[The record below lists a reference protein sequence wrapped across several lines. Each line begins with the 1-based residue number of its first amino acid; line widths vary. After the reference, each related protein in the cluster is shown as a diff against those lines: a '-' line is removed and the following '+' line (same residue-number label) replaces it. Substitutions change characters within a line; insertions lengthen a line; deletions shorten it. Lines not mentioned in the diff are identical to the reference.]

1 MSKMPRVRCRRAR
14 TRALYATASITLGA
28 LMAAPPAAPQPG
40 LFRFGVFEADA
51 RSRELRKNGVRLK
64 LQQQPFQVLMELLR
78 RPGEVV
84 TREELRK
91 ALWPDDTFV
100 DFDHG
105 LNTAINKLRATLGDA
120 GDNPRFIET
129 LARRGYRFIAPVTV
143 FGAPA
148 AGAAAVTVIPAA
160 GSEELPRPSLRLVR
174 GLLALIQVMYLVFYL
189 VALFKLGSAEREVA
203 RLAPRAAFPLLI
215 VILLLAVTGIP
226 IRLYVLSAVVFHYR
240 RFSAKFRRLF
250 PAVLVLDQLWALAP
264 FLLAERIGLGL
275 AFAATS
281 ALLYLPFGQR
291 TLVRMGYE

>member
-1 MSKMPRVRCRRAR
+1 
-14 TRALYATASITLGA
+14 
-28 LMAAPPAAPQPG
+28 MAAPPAAPQPG
-40 LFRFGVFEADA
+40 LYRFGVFEADA
-51 RSRELRKNGVRLK
+51 RSGELRKNGVRLK
-64 LQQQPFQVLMELLR
+64 LQQQPFQVMMELLR

-105 LNTAINKLRATLGDA
+105 LNTAINKLRATLGDS

-129 LARRGYRFIAPVTV
+129 LARRGYRFIATVTAS
-143 FGAPA
+143 GAPA
-148 AGAAAVTVIPAA
+148 AAAAAGTLLPAA
-160 GSEELPRPSLRLVR
+160 GSEELPHPSLRLVR
-174 GLLALIQVMYLVFYL
+174 GLLALVQVMYLVFYL
-189 VALFKLGSAEREVA
+189 VALIKLGSAEREIA

-215 VILLLAVTGIP
+215 VILLSAVTGIP
-226 IRLYVLSAVVFHYR
+226 IRLYVLSAVLFHYR

-250 PAVLVLDQLWALAP
+250 PAVLVLDLLWALTP
-264 FLLAERIGLGL
+264 FLLAEKIGLGL